1 LCQQESFGFAVW
13 QIQILENAVAA
24 YLVFVHKVTP
34 TVAKSEA
41 ESMLAKADKS
51 TLGQLLREIHA
62 LRWRANRKY
71 QSGTGT
77 DRTLTGL
84 ANKEV

>member
-1 LCQQESFGFAVW
+1 
-13 QIQILENAVAA
+13 
-24 YLVFVHKVTP
+24 
-34 TVAKSEA
+34 
-41 ESMLAKADKS
+41 MLAKAGKS

>member
-1 LCQQESFGFAVW
+1 VRIFFRTNIAYENKNPGPRASTISAFWGPLK
-13 QIQILENAVAA
+13 ILSLTRLRRLLIAA
-24 YLVFVHKVTP
+24 GLEGN
-34 TVAKSEA
+34 S
-41 ESMLAKADKS
+41 
-51 TLGQLLREIHA
+51 LLREIHA